1 MVALEFPM
9 LRSIALPVI
18 LSLAFA
24 AQANDTGE
32 ISLRSKALASASSS
46 ALSASLSPPS
56 FSAPAASSPRHGDTL
71 PASGHDPLPQLLL
84 LDEQDEAGP
93 RKACETTSK
102 DLCYDLAQQRI
113 VYRAA
118 REYMPSV
125 AGLSPEGV
133 SVRHNRVVLTY
144 SFK

>member
-1 MVALEFPM
+1 MRRLI
-9 LRSIALPVI
+9 SLPVI

-32 ISLRSKALASASSS
+32 ISLRSKALASASTA
-46 ALSASLSPPS
+46 ALSAAPS
-56 FSAPAASSPRHGDTL
+56 FSVPASSSPRHADAL
-71 PASGHDPLPQLLL
+71 PAAGHDPLPQVLL
-84 LDEQDEAGP
+84 LDELDERGP
-93 RKACETTSK
+93 RGTCETKSR
-102 DLCYDLAQQRI
+102 DFCYDLAQRRI

>member
-1 MVALEFPM
+1 MVALEYLM
-9 LRSIALPVI
+9 RRLISLPVI

-32 ISLRSKALASASSS
+32 ISLRSKALASASTA
-46 ALSASLSPPS
+46 ALSAAPT
-56 FSAPAASSPRHGDTL
+56 FSAPAPSSPRHSEAL
-71 PASGHDPLPQLLL
+71 PSSGRDPLPQLLL
-84 LDEQDEAGP
+84 ADELDGRVPA
-93 RKACETTSK
+93 RTACQTTAR
-102 DLCYDLAQQRI
+102 DFCYDLAQRRI

-133 SVRHNRVVLTY
+133 SVRRNRVVLTY
-144 SFK
+144 SFR

>member
-1 MVALEFPM
+1 MRRLI
-9 LRSIALPVI
+9 SLPVI

-32 ISLRSKALASASSS
+32 ISLRSKALASAPTA
-46 ALSASLSPPS
+46 ALSAPS
-56 FSAPAASSPRHGDTL
+56 FSAPALSSPKHGEAL
-71 PASGHDPLPQLLL
+71 PASGRDPLPQLLL
-84 LDEQDEAGP
+84 LDEQNEGAP
-93 RKACETTSK
+93 RAECGTATR
-102 DLCYDLAQQRI
+102 DFCYDLTQRRI

-118 REYMPSV
+118 RQYMPTL

-133 SVRHNRVVLTY
+133 TVRRNRVVLTY

>member
-1 MVALEFPM
+1 MVALEYLM
-9 LRSIALPVI
+9 RRLISLPVI

-32 ISLRSKALASASSS
+32 ISLRSKALASASAA
-46 ALSASLSPPS
+46 ALSAAPA
-56 FSAPAASSPRHGDTL
+56 FSAPAPASRHSEGL
-71 PASGHDPLPQLLL
+71 PASGRDPLPQLLL
-84 LDEQDEAGP
+84 ADELDERVP
-93 RKACETTSK
+93 TRSACQTTAR
-102 DLCYDLAQQRI
+102 DFCYDLAQRRI

-125 AGLSPEGV
+125 AGLSPEGI
-133 SVRHNRVVLTY
+133 SVRRNRLIVTY

>member
-1 MVALEFPM
+1 MRRLI
-9 LRSIALPVI
+9 SLPVF

-32 ISLRSKALASASSS
+32 ISLRSKALASASTA
-46 ALSASLSPPS
+46 ALSASLSAPS
-56 FSAPAASSPRHGDTL
+56 FSAPVVSLPRHGDTL

-84 LDEQDEAGP
+84 IDELDERGP
-93 RKACETTSK
+93 RRAACETTTR
-102 DLCYDLAQQRI
+102 DFCYDLAQRRI

-125 AGLSPEGV
+125 AGMSPEGV

-144 SFK
+144 SFR

>member
-1 MVALEFPM
+1 MEALEYLM
-9 LRSIALPVI
+9 RRLISLPVI

-32 ISLRSKALASASSS
+32 ISLRSKALASASTAAIS
-46 ALSASLSPPS
+46 AAPS
-56 FSAPAASSPRHGDTL
+56 FSAPSAPRHGDAL
-71 PASGHDPLPQLLL
+71 PASGRDPLPQLLL
-84 LDEQDEAGP
+84 LDELDERGP
-93 RKACETTSK
+93 RAACQTTSR
-102 DLCYDLAQQRI
+102 DFCYDLAQRRI

-144 SFK
+144 SFR

>member
-1 MVALEFPM
+1 MRRLI
-9 LRSIALPVI
+9 SLPVI

-32 ISLRSKALASASSS
+32 ISLRSKALASASSA
-46 ALSASLSPPS
+46 ALSAAPS
-56 FSAPAASSPRHGDTL
+56 FSAPAMSAPRHSDPL
-71 PASGHDPLPQLLL
+71 PASGRDPLPQLLL
-84 LDEQDEAGP
+84 LDELDERGP
-93 RKACETTSK
+93 RAACQTTSK
-102 DLCYDLAQQRI
+102 DFCYDLAQRRI

-133 SVRHNRVVLTY
+133 SVRHNRVILTY

>member
-1 MVALEFPM
+1 MRRLI
-9 LRSIALPVI
+9 SLPVI

-32 ISLRSKALASASSS
+32 ISLRSKALASASTT
-46 ALSASLSPPS
+46 ALSASLSAPS
-56 FSAPAASSPRHGDTL
+56 FSAPVASSPRHSDAL
-71 PASGHDPLPQLLL
+71 PAATGRDPLPQLLL
-84 LDEQDEAGP
+84 LDELDERGP
-93 RKACETTSK
+93 RTACETTSR
-102 DLCYDLAQQRI
+102 DFCYDLAQRRI

-144 SFK
+144 SFR

>member
-9 LRSIALPVI
+9 RRSIALPVI

-24 AQANDTGE
+24 AEANDTGE
-32 ISLRSKALASASSS
+32 ISLRSKALASAAS
-46 ALSASLSPPS
+46 AISAPS
-56 FSAPAASSPRHGDTL
+56 FPMPAQSSPRRGDAPT
-71 PASGHDPLPQLLL
+71 ASGRDPLAQLLL
-84 LDEQDEAGP
+84 LEEQEDRSPKA
-93 RKACETTSK
+93 ACETTAR
-102 DLCYDLAQQRI
+102 DFCYDLAQRRV

-118 REYMPSV
+118 RQYMPSV

-133 SVRHNRVVLTY
+133 SLRHNRVVLTY

>member
-1 MVALEFPM
+1 MVALEYLNM
-9 LRSIALPVI
+9 RRLISLPVI

-32 ISLRSKALASASSS
+32 TSLRSKALASASTT
-46 ALSASLSPPS
+46 ALSAPS
-56 FSAPAASSPRHGDTL
+56 FSAPVSSSPRHSDLL
-71 PASGHDPLPQLLL
+71 PASGRDPLPQLLL
-84 LDEQDEAGP
+84 LDEQEERGP
-93 RKACETTSK
+93 RAACETTSR
-102 DLCYDLAQQRI
+102 DFCYDLAQRRI